1 MKTPVAGINISKD
14 KLIVYFQ
21 GKFYEFPNDKQGF
34 EEVMP
39 RGCKVGIKSTGV
51 YHVNLAKY
59 EVRVINPLVIKKFK
73 DFRGKKSDKNDA
85 KKLAELV
92 VNM

>member
-1 MKTPVAGINISKD
+1 MN
-14 KLIVYFQ
+14 
-21 GKFYEFPNDKQGF
+21 E
-34 EEVMP
+34 
-39 RGCKVGIKSTGV
+39 
-51 YHVNLAKY
+51 Y

-92 VNM
+92 VNMGSEFTLSDARELTSQWDFIVRVLLGLRTG